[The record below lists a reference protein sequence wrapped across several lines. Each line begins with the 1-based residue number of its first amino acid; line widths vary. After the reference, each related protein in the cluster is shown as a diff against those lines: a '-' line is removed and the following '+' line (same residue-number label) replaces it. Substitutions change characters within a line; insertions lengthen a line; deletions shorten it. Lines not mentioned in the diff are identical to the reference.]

1 MIFERDPRLIDTHAH
16 LQWPD
21 FDKDREQVINRAFA
35 AGVSAI
41 VSVGYDLDASLEA
54 AQIAKDH
61 PHIFAVVGIHP
72 HNAKTIRAD
81 VLGSLR
87 ELAGNGKVVAI
98 GEIGLDYYRNLSPRT
113 VQKEAFEQQ
122 MLLAKELGLPV
133 VIHDREAHAD
143 VLQVLRKFGGDV
155 AGVLHCFS
163 GSLDMAREAIKMG
176 YSISIAGPVTF
187 PNARNLHQLVQDLPV
202 ESIVLE
208 TDCPWLAPQS
218 HRGKRN
224 EPAFIL
230 ETARK
235 VAELRGISLDDLIEI
250 TSQNAKRLFG
260 IR

>member
-1 MIFERDPRLIDTHAH
+1 MIDTHAH
-16 LQWPD
+16 LQWPV
-21 FDKDREQVINRAFA
+21 FDKDREQVIERAFA
-35 AGVSAI
+35 AGLSAI

-87 ELAGNGKVVAI
+87 ELAGNARVVAI

-113 VQKEAFEQQ
+113 VQKDAFEQQ

-133 VIHDREAHAD
+133 VVHDREAHAD
-143 VLQVLRKFGGDV
+143 VLQVLRNFGGDV
-155 AGVLHCFS
+155 TGVLHCFS
-163 GSLDMAREAIKMG
+163 GGLDMAREVIKMG

-187 PNARNLHQLVQDLPV
+187 PNARNLHQLVQNLPP

-230 ETARK
+230 ETARR
-235 VAELRGISLDDLIEI
+235 VANLRGISLDDLIEI
-250 TSQNAKRLFG
+250 TSQNAKRLFR